1 VKISLFNLS
10 HRSRDAEMESYDPLQ
25 TKSDERK
32 EENGIIEEIARN
44 LDDDDKDQFDNDEMS
59 IVAFSSRAVSDFS
72 DSGNEDLVIYNSDET
87 QTPVVPTRPHTL
99 LLTTR
104 ISNSEALYNYN
115 QVILLDQWIKDSI
128 QCLLKNIIQFRL

>member
-1 VKISLFNLS
+1 
-10 HRSRDAEMESYDPLQ
+10 MESYDPLQ
-25 TKSDERK
+25 TKSDKRK
-32 EENGIIEEIARN
+32 EENGTIEEIARN

-128 QCLLKNIIQFRL
+128 QCLLKT